1 MSSISAATS
10 SSVLAHAGP
19 ITRLGLFQQ
28 APKQEVPKE
37 MMKAALE
44 YMKNNKNS
52 FYSGAE
58 FLTQKFGLTDNNI
71 AWEAVEIAQEKLY
84 PSNSVSSS
92 APPMAPSFAGTDMS
106 KLAKVGIADLLN
118 GINIYNF
125 TLKERT
131 PEKILAEQQGNWNR
145 IFEGRLRNNGG
156 DEQDAINFAEKI
168 SQLSI
173 DQGGWSYRGDRSVL
187 DKALGRLSS
196 AFNIDYTK
204 FVTEKE
210 DGTIALNY
218 DFLKDTDFGKAVG
231 LAQNYGYLVDKA
243 A

>member
-1 MSSISAATS
+1 MSSISAVTS

-28 APKQEVPKE
+28 APEKEISVEMASAAKE
-37 MMKAALE
+37 MVSASTYGSCSLEDYAIFAKRFGIDSQTAASILGRV
-44 YMKNNKNS
+44 S
-52 FYSGAE
+52 QQSR
-58 FLTQKFGLTDNNI
+58 
-71 AWEAVEIAQEKLY
+71 
-84 PSNSVSSS
+84 PSSSSS
-92 APPMAPSFAGTDMS
+92 APPLAPSFAGTDMS
-106 KLAKVGIADLLN
+106 SFAKAGFADLMN
-118 GINIYNF
+118 GINMYNV

-187 DKALGRLSS
+187 DKALGKLSG

>member
-28 APKQEVPKE
+28 APEKE
-37 MMKAALE
+37 ISAEMASAAKELLKTGNGH
-44 YMKNNKNS
+44 YRLDD
-52 FYSGAE
+52 FQAYA
-58 FLTQKFGLTDNNI
+58 QKFGLDFQSADLVFNRIQRQMGGSAPT
-71 AWEAVEIAQEKLY
+71 
-84 PSNSVSSS
+84 SS

-106 KLAKVGIADLLN
+106 KLAKTGLGDLMN